1 MQTKGMDIPSLI
13 SRSKQGDEE
22 AFGQL
27 YDCYAQRIFDTSA
40 LKSKSEEAQDVV
52 QEVFTKAYL
61 GLKHLE
67 IENLNFTA
75 WLYRI
80 ASNTINDHFRK
91 GIRPEP
97 VEIDETVDIQDGT
110 SLLEEVSI
118 GSDLEIVRASFKQLP
133 VIYRQVLELRF
144 FQDLTF

>member
-1 MQTKGMDIPSLI
+1 MDIPSLI

-91 GIRPEP
+91 GILALSRW
-97 VEIDETVDIQDGT
+97 
-110 SLLEEVSI
+110 
-118 GSDLEIVRASFKQLP
+118 K
-133 VIYRQVLELRF
+133 
-144 FQDLTF
+144 